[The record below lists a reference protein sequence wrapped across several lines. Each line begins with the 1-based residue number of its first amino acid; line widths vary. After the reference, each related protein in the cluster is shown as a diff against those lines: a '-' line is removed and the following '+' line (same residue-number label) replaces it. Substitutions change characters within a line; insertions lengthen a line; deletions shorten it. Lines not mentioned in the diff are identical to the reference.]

1 MRLRLSSLTALPFF
15 VLGFATVALP
25 VQAST
30 GSDLDVFVAWDDEE
44 DSDDDSDTD
53 FPDDID
59 ESFFSDEEDEEKIE
73 RFEEADAPEET
84 GPEDD
89 ENWEDGGEE
98 NVDGDFF
105 EDEEGEE
112 ENVEIGGPGQDTA
125 DIYRSFLNGMEDLGP
140 DEEIIS
146 WEQYLQKYPN
156 SLFRAKIEGRI
167 DEISDSQ
174 FNERLSTGRS
184 GLVDAG
190 QQEIHFATPLL
201 LESID
206 PRNKFRAAFE
216 WGYPSYINLLIDYE
230 QQLKRDLSVH
240 GGIRNR
246 YTGWNAEAGV
256 RYAIIKSAR
265 MQALVTGIF
274 DLHLN
279 TNPVFLGVR
288 PQLGVGK
295 RFGDSLDAQA
305 IFGPDFELGSPMGIR
320 WLGGANLTYHTAD
333 IVSFFA
339 EFSSQMKHLGW
350 DEASNGPFRFN
361 VLTFGLKI
369 APKEHT
375 ISTIAASV
383 PASYAYWGYHFGSI
397 MGDMNYY
404 MD

>member
-1 MRLRLSSLTALPFF
+1 MRLRLSLLLIL
-15 VLGFATVALP
+15 VLGFVGVAYPTNALATTSPGV
-25 VQAST
+25 V
-30 GSDLDVFVAWDDEE
+30 VAWDDDE
-44 DSDDDSDTD
+44 DDSDTD
-53 FPDDID
+53 FGDDFD
-59 ESFFSDEEDEEKIE
+59 DSFFSDEEEEEKIE
-73 RFEEADAPEET
+73 RFEDADTPEED

-89 ENWEDGGEE
+89 ENWEDASETP
-98 NVDGDFF
+98 VDGDFF
-105 EDEEGEE
+105 EDEEGDAED
-112 ENVEIGGPGQDTA
+112 VEIGGPGEDTA
-125 DIYRSFLNGMEDLGP
+125 DIYRKFLNNMEDLGP

-156 SLFRAKIEGRI
+156 SLFRAKIEARI
-167 DEISDSQ
+167 DDISDEQ
-174 FNERLSTGRS
+174 FNERLTRNEG

-190 QQEIHFATPLL
+190 QAELEFTTPLL

-206 PRNKFRAAFE
+206 PRTKLRAGFE
-216 WGYPSYINLLIDYE
+216 WGYPAYINLLLDYE
-230 QQLKRDLSVH
+230 KQLQRDLSVH

-256 RYAIIKSAR
+256 RYAFIKSAR

-274 DLHLN
+274 DIHLN

-305 IFGPDFELGSPMGIR
+305 IFGPDFELGSPVGIR

-361 VLTFGLKI
+361 VVTFGLKI
-369 APKEHT
+369 APKEHS